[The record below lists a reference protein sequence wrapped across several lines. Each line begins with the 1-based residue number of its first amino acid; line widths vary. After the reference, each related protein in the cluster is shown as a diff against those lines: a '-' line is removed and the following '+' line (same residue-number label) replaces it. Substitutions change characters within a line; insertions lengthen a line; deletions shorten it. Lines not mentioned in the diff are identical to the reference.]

1 MLKSVKYTLLV
12 LVLIS
17 CRTFD
22 QNTSVLSNS
31 SVESEEEYYNKAV
44 LEYHLVNS
52 VIKRRG
58 EERNDSLF
66 IEFDA
71 RNSTMKIDCGFQ
83 IPDSVQDLKSG
94 FEYKYYAFDGSM
106 KGVMQAFGIA
116 DVSADKKT
124 KYFVID
130 YIQYRDYKCE
140 YLPTIRYAVGIR
152 SELRILDSEYTADL
166 QGIGKLS
173 DLAANVQIGNAEVEF
188 SLKTI
193 GLTGEKARLNIPQ
206 GVSFDVSTYKDFQN
220 TIEFIKK
227 DLELDTPSLVVR
239 PEIIPVMDE
248 YRPNTYYVLN
258 ETKKQVLKLQKEL
271 NKVRRMGPE
280 KLGRK
285 KLDADLKMGLE
296 KMYLDGIKRL
306 TLDMEA
312 LTLLNDKVYSVRRY
326 EKLLK
331 ETLADELIADKQQE
345 RIKRSYDQTNLQ
357 EGFYGLANLDSLP
370 ESDLKKFDK
379 IMDDDQF
386 TLGIRLDVYDDF
398 LAKLNSTNPSAE
410 EFREVIQQ
418 LEAIK
423 DERALIVEDLQ
434 KIIHVLETN

>member
-1 MLKSVKYTLLV
+1 
-12 LVLIS
+12 
-17 CRTFD
+17 
-22 QNTSVLSNS
+22 
-31 SVESEEEYYNKAV
+31 
-44 LEYHLVNS
+44 
-52 VIKRRG
+52 
-58 EERNDSLF
+58 
-66 IEFDA
+66 
-71 RNSTMKIDCGFQ
+71 
-83 IPDSVQDLKSG
+83 
-94 FEYKYYAFDGSM
+94 
-106 KGVMQAFGIA
+106 
-116 DVSADKKT
+116 
-124 KYFVID
+124 
-130 YIQYRDYKCE
+130 
-140 YLPTIRYAVGIR
+140 
-152 SELRILDSEYTADL
+152 
-166 QGIGKLS
+166 
-173 DLAANVQIGNAEVEF
+173 
-188 SLKTI
+188 
-193 GLTGEKARLNIPQ
+193 
-206 GVSFDVSTYKDFQN
+206 
-220 TIEFIKK
+220 
-227 DLELDTPSLVVR
+227 VVR